1 MMVLEDLAIQDR
13 ADLHMMGLAVQLIV
27 VLAARVMPAPVA
39 QPMTDLV
46 DLLTVGQ
53 AVQCLGYQVALP
65 MTAPVVRPIA
75 ALVAHATLALVG
87 PAIQDREVMV
97 GAALRF
103 ADNGLC

>member
-1 MMVLEDLAIQDR
+1 MVLEDLAIQDR

-53 AVQCLGYQVALP
+53 AVQCLGYQV
-65 MTAPVVRPIA
+65 VRPIA